1 MLFYASFLLA
11 LPGGDVRVTPRVLKV
26 RGRQRR
32 PAGEQRGNLQ
42 ASYHRHPIEEQCE
55 GGRHIQ
61 HATGD
66 RREKWLYE
74 HRITSYRSVVLSQ

>member
-42 ASYHRHPIEEQCE
+42 ASYHRPAVRTWRRAGKTFALHSPGKLKR
-55 GGRHIQ
+55 GG
-61 HATGD
+61 
-66 RREKWLYE
+66 
-74 HRITSYRSVVLSQ
+74 